1 MTTTMTRH
9 VRFGASEAVL
19 LAALACA
26 AGCERA
32 PPTLDLADG
41 TMELAVTDPALLAES
56 RTLIAAMFD
65 AETAPCADLLD
76 MDAATLAATS
86 AAQAGSAAQA
96 FTLDDDALCEQETH
110 VFGRVE
116 EPGRYSYLLL
126 GSTRPCGAT
135 FADADDD
142 LTAASGSIVAIGCRE
157 RDVALGETVH
167 LRITMFPAG
176 LR

>member
-1 MTTTMTRH
+1 MSTTKSARSPALPCAL
-9 VRFGASEAVL
+9 FASVVL
-19 LAALACA
+19 SVACD
-26 AGCERA
+26 RA
-32 PPTLDLADG
+32 PPVFDLVDG
-41 TMELAVTDPALLAES
+41 TMELGVTDPALLAES

-126 GSTRPCGAT
+126 GSTRPCGAH

-142 LTAASGSIVAIGCRE
+142 LTAAAGSIVAVGCRE